1 MGETGADMHVFAN
14 GFGVFLRRLTA
25 RNPLV
30 RVTDRF
36 EALALFA
43 VGAVMILTVPVAG
56 AMGTATYD
64 RLSET
69 FAAERLVRQDVDAT
83 AVADSREDPEPY
95 QTLYVTTVTWTYN
108 GVTHEDDVR
117 THRINAGDTV
127 VISVDGAGN
136 RTARLPTD
144 DDAAV
149 QAVLTALGL
158 WFAAVAASGLS
169 WLLLRMRLNH
179 LRSTAWDREL
189 DDLADNGGR
198 ANNSTA

>member
-1 MGETGADMHVFAN
+1 MEVFTN
-14 GFGVFLRRLTA
+14 SFGVWLRRLTA

-30 RVTDRF
+30 RVADRF
-36 EALALFA
+36 EAFALLA

-56 AMGTATYD
+56 AVGTATHD

-69 FAAERLVRQDVDAT
+69 FAAQRLVRQDVNAT

-95 QTLYVTTVTWTYN
+95 QTLYLTTVTWTYN

-117 THRINAGDTV
+117 THRIDAGDTV

-136 RTARLPTD
+136 RTARVPTD
-144 DDAAV
+144 DDAAA
-149 QAVLTALGL
+149 QAVLAALGL
-158 WFAAVAASGLS
+158 WCAVVTAAVAL

-179 LRSTAWDREL
+179 LRSTAWDRDL